1 MLQKYSLKVVTAP
14 TIEPVSLAEAKLQCR
29 IDDDLTFDDAL
40 ITSLIAAAR
49 EYCENETNRAFIN
62 TTYDLKMDAF
72 SSGGEIVLPRAPAS
86 SVTSITYLDG
96 DGASQTWSSTEYSV
110 DINTEPGR
118 VTLAY
123 GYSWPTTRA
132 IENAVAVRY
141 VAGYGAAAS
150 SVPDSIKA
158 AMKLIIEH
166 LYRNRSATVI
176 GSISST
182 LPLSVESL
190 LNRYRLL
197 EVA

>member
-1 MLQKYSLKVVTAP
+1 MQKYSLKVVTAP
-14 TIEPVSLAEAKLQCR
+14 TVEPVSLAEAKLQCR
-29 IDDDLTFDDAL
+29 LDDDLVADDAL
-40 ITSLIAAAR
+40 LSSLIVAAR
-49 EYCENETNRAFIN
+49 EHCENETNRAFIN
-62 TTYDLKMDAF
+62 TTFDMKMDGF
-72 SSGGEIVLPRAPAS
+72 PCGSEIILPRAPAS

-96 DGASQTWSSTEYSV
+96 DGTSQTWTASEYAV

-123 GYSWPTTRA
+123 GYSWPSTRA
-132 IENAVAVRY
+132 IENAVTVRY

-150 SVPDSIKA
+150 SVPDSIKC

-166 LYRNRSATVI
+166 LYRNRSLSVI
-176 GSISST
+176 GTISGT